1 MYAAHASL
9 GEFSATSPW
18 KVVGVSCGLCLAM
31 MTGLSVMTVE
41 TNFDLLFMPRTSNTQ
56 KLKEFSVETFGPM
69 PRPSVLLLRP
79 APDVD
84 APAGMLEKRLL
95 SLAHQIHKE
104 ALGIK
109 APGGVGYDDVC
120 IKLPS
125 GKCITST
132 VFGYWK
138 ESESK
143 MHADKCAA
151 PRNSSAQLGAI
162 LSRRTRHAGTRS
174 RRSKTKRR
182 PTPTISRSSAT
193 K

>member
-1 MYAAHASL
+1 MKPDHGGADDGSVATAVTKRVYAAHASL

-151 PRNSSAQLGAI
+151 PRNSSAQFCAI
-162 LSRRTRHAGTRS
+162 L
-174 RRSKTKRR
+174 
-182 PTPTISRSSAT
+182 
-193 K
+193 